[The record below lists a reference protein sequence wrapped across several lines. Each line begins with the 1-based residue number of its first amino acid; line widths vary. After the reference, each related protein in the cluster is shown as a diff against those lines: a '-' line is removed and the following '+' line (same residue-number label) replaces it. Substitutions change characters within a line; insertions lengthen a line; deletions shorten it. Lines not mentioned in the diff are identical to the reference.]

1 MNFYQL
7 LTILN
12 ARKKI
17 ALFVFFLTVLT
28 VTLIS
33 LWLPKSY
40 VASASLIVNYSGEDA
55 ITGQRASAFST
66 PGYMGTQ
73 MDIISSENVAL
84 KVVDKLGLYTNP
96 TYVEAYL
103 KATEGKVDIRNWLAG
118 VVLGGLQ
125 ITPSKSSSVIVIGY
139 QSSDPKYAATL
150 ANIFAESYVET
161 NLEMKIDP
169 SRRTAVWFK
178 GQVEGMR
185 QDLVKAQEK
194 LSEYQREKVIVAIDE
209 RLDIETGRLSQLSH
223 QLVVAQSQLFNL
235 ESQLE
240 AINKPDSRNSELLI
254 DPIVRGVKSALSA
267 AEVRIDELKQ
277 KVSKNHPD
285 YLAAS
290 TEVKSLKA
298 KFFTELA
305 LARKRLESSLQIAS
319 QSVAGLEAAISK
331 QKQTLLDI
339 NANRNELDVLKRDVM
354 NAEQVLTLATQR
366 LSQTTLESDLS
377 ESDVSILTKA
387 TPPLVHSKPK
397 LMLNVVL
404 SIFLGIILGVG
415 FALLAEL
422 LNRRVRTADDLNNV
436 GIPLLGEIPYSKQ
449 AKG

>member
-40 VASASLIVNYSGEDA
+40 VATTSLVVNYSGEDT
-55 ITGQRASAFST
+55 ITGNRASALST

-73 MDIISSENVAL
+73 VDIISSENVAL

-118 VVLGGLQ
+118 VILGGLQ
-125 ITPSKSSSVIVIGY
+125 VIPSKSSSVIVIGY
-139 QSSDPKYAATL
+139 QASDPKYAATL
-150 ANIFAESYVET
+150 ANTFADAYVAT

-178 GQVEGMR
+178 GQVEEMR

-194 LSEYQREKVIVAIDE
+194 LSEYQREKVIVSIDE
-209 RLDIETGRLSQLSH
+209 RLDVETGRLSQLSH
-223 QLVVAQSQLFNL
+223 QLVVAQSELFNL

-354 NAEQVLTLATQR
+354 NSEQVLTLATQR

-387 TPPLVHSKPK
+387 TPPLYHSKPK
-397 LMLNVVL
+397 LRLNVFL
-404 SIFLGIILGVG
+404 SIFLGLILGVG

-436 GIPLLGEIPYSKQ
+436 GIPLLGEILYSRQ